1 MEKTIPAYPNAM
13 AEEPVAGRERIEE
26 MSVDLLNGTGTKKNN
41 TTDPEFFI
49 RKAFETD
56 PRLGCELLFRY
67 YYQPLC
73 SHAVKLLYSKA
84 IAEDIVAEIFYQFY
98 LKGTFREITTSYRAY
113 LYKTVRHRAYNY
125 LRWETQ
131 RTTNLD
137 ALASFSDDA
146 TLQPDSITQYE
157 ELYQDVEET
166 INALPPQCRKIY
178 LMHRFESK
186 KYTEIAKEL
195 QLAPKTVEVQIRK
208 ASHFLRDVLKKK
220 WILFLIAL
228 CNPLLEVF
236 HKNFFF

>member
-1 MEKTIPAYPNAM
+1 MEVTGQAYPIAL
-13 AEEPVAGRERIEE
+13 ADEP
-26 MSVDLLNGTGTKKNN
+26 SD
-41 TTDPEFFI
+41 TTALQQINRKPVEHDKEPATIDAEFFI

-56 PRLGCELLFRY
+56 PRLGCELLFRH

-84 IAEDIVAEIFYQFY
+84 IAEDIVADIFYQFY
-98 LKGTFREITTSYRAY
+98 LKGTFQQITTSYRAY

-137 ALASFSDDA
+137 SLAGYSDDR

-157 ELYQDVEET
+157 ELYQDVEKT

-186 KYTEIAKEL
+186 KYTEIAEEMN
-195 QLAPKTVEVQIRK
+195 LAPKTVEVQIRK

-220 WILFLIAL
+220 WTLVLISL
-228 CNPLLEVF
+228 CNNLLDLF
-236 HKNFFF
+236 

>member
-1 MEKTIPAYPNAM
+1 MEAPEIAYPPAL
-13 AEEPVAGRERIEE
+13 AEELLLTADAAKTEE
-26 MSVDLLNGTGTKKNN
+26 TSANLCRNN
-41 TTDPEFFI
+41 DSADPEFFI

-56 PRLGCELLFRY
+56 PRLGCELLFRH

-84 IAEDIVAEIFYQFY
+84 IAEDIVADIFYQFY
-98 LKGTFREITTSYRAY
+98 LKGVFQKITTSYRAY
-113 LYKTVRHRAYNY
+113 LYKTVRHQAYNY

-137 ALASFSDDA
+137 ALAGFSDDT

-157 ELYQDVEET
+157 ELYRDVEET

-186 KYTEIAKEL
+186 KYAEIADEL
-195 QLAPKTVEVQIRK
+195 RLAPKTVEVQIRK
-208 ASHFLRDVLKKK
+208 ASHFLRDALKKK
-220 WILFLIAL
+220 WTLLFIGL
-228 CNPLLEVF
+228 VQ
-236 HKNFFF
+236 NFPDFFQ